1 MHLQKLDTFGGAY
14 HFAEKGLFYS
24 LKQLLYSIQKQK
36 NIMVAMS
43 SLRLLQHISNLIRR
57 KNQEQNKRK
66 IGQVDHKM
74 QQKINE
80 KKQAH
85 GLKPSM

>member
-1 MHLQKLDTFGGAY
+1 
-14 HFAEKGLFYS
+14 
-24 LKQLLYSIQKQK
+24 
-36 NIMVAMS
+36 MVAMS
-43 SLRLLQHISNLIRR
+43 SLRLFQHISNLIRR